1 MSDFFEEVKAAVIDD
16 AALSQGDTPARALSE
31 LRTQSRAPFPT
42 LDSDPSAAPL
52 YCNHHATPSWGH
64 PQFPLLG
71 PFGASALVTAPPA
84 VLCSHLCSLSAG
96 LHAFLPPPPP
106 PASSSLQACL
116 SPAQAPT
123 PTLNADSVHLD
134 WKDRAHLLLFVTGE
148 AVPAMPV
155 PNPTMTSSDI
165 LSTPARPFNHTR
177 SVMSH
182 KPHPREGQVSHML
195 PLIPIPALNGASQP
209 VWGPQMYPCS

>member
-1 MSDFFEEVKAAVIDD
+1 MPDFFEEVKAAVIDD

-42 LDSDPSAAPL
+42 LDSDPSAAPF
-52 YCNHHATPSWGH
+52 YCNHHATPSRGH

-71 PFGASALVTAPPA
+71 PLWCLCSGNSSPCSALLSP
-84 VLCSHLCSLSAG
+84 LFSLSWISC
-96 LHAFLPPPPP
+96 FSPSP

-134 WKDRAHLLLFVTGE
+134 WKDRAHLLPFVTGE

-165 LSTPARPFNHTR
+165 LSTPARPSITH
-177 SVMSH
+177 
-182 KPHPREGQVSHML
+182 GQ
-195 PLIPIPALNGASQP
+195 GQ
-209 VWGPQMYPCS
+209 